1 MTHAHTHTNVQRLFG
16 NGNVASFGKVLPR
29 IAEANWLAV
38 NSIGLRNLIS
48 SCQTL
53 GYFACFEA
61 TIGQLELGEGV
72 AVMVATMTTTSPR
85 KGARA

>member
-1 MTHAHTHTNVQRLFG
+1 MTHTHTNVQRLFG
-16 NGNVASFGKVLPR
+16 KGNVTTFGKVSPR
-29 IAEANWLAV
+29 IAEENWLAV

-61 TIGQLELGEGV
+61 TIGQLGLGQGA
-72 AVMVATMTTTSPR
+72 AVMVATMTTTSPS